1 MWGQKAVPDN
11 EKPSHPRKPP
21 LQFTLP
27 ALFGVTAAL
36 ALLFATL
43 SWLGV
48 PPLASLIVL
57 VVLTVSVLAAFG
69 LVVVIASSVT
79 GEEDEDSRLKTDD

>member
-1 MWGQKAVPDN
+1 MPDN
-11 EKPSHPRKPP
+11 EKPSRPRKPP

-36 ALLFATL
+36 AVLFGVL

-48 PPLASLIVL
+48 PPLASFIVL
-57 VVLTVSVLAAFG
+57 VVLTVSVLAALG
-69 LVVVIASSVT
+69 LVVVIAYSVT
-79 GEEDEDSRLKTDD
+79 GEEDEDEG

>member
-1 MWGQKAVPDN
+1 MPDD
-11 EKPSHPRKPP
+11 EKPAHPRKPP

-36 ALLFATL
+36 AVLFGAL

-48 PPLASLIVL
+48 PPLASFLVL
-57 VVLTVSVLAAFG
+57 VVLAVSVLAALA
-69 LVVVIASSVT
+69 LVVVIACSVT
-79 GEEDEDSRLKTDD
+79 GEEDEEEHER

>member
-1 MWGQKAVPDN
+1 MPDH
-11 EKPSHPRKPP
+11 EKPVHHRKPP

-36 ALLFATL
+36 AVLFGVL

-48 PPLASLIVL
+48 SPLASFLVL
-57 VVLTVSVLAAFG
+57 VVLTVSVLAALA
-69 LVVVIASSVT
+69 LVIVIAGSIT
-79 GEEDEDSRLKTDD
+79 GEEDEEES

>member
-1 MWGQKAVPDN
+1 MPDN
-11 EKPSHPRKPP
+11 EKPAHPRKPP

-36 ALLFATL
+36 AVLFGAL

-48 PPLASLIVL
+48 PPLASFIVL
-57 VVLTVSVLAAFG
+57 VVLTVSVLAALG
-69 LVVVIASSVT
+69 LVVVIAYSVT
-79 GEEDEDSRLKTDD
+79 GEEDEDEG